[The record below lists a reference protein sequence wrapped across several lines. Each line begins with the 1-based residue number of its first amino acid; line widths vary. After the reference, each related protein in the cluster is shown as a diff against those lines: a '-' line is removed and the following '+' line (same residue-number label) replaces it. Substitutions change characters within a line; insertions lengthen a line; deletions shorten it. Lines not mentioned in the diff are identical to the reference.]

1 MSSGPLQPFAGQGDD
16 ASLTIIEHQGT
27 SRIALFGGLG
37 LGVLVFAAVVA
48 FATSATA
55 FALILAVGAAG
66 AALFVVPRVI
76 ATSRWEAAQ
85 ITIERYPFQL
95 GDEVN
100 VRFQQR
106 AQGAK
111 VPAEDDGPATFTLV
125 CTERATY
132 TVGADRYAGH
142 VEPIDP
148 IAGHTRTETHTVAE
162 YSWEAPGQ
170 RVSGTYIA
178 NTNTRTETH
187 TVAEYS
193 WEAPG
198 QRVSG
203 TYIAD
208 TILRVPLERGAP
220 TFECDHNE
228 VAWELKVHTPDPLPS
243 FERAFKVV
251 VLPVIASG
259 RSLPPSQLVQ
269 DT

>member
-16 ASLTIIEHQGT
+16 ASPTTIEHQGT

-48 FATSATA
+48 FAASATA

-111 VPAEDDGPATFTLV
+111 VPADQDGPATFTLV

-132 TVGADRYAGH
+132 TVG
-142 VEPIDP
+142 
-148 IAGHTRTETHTVAE
+148 
-162 YSWEAPGQ
+162 
-170 RVSGTYIA
+170 
-178 NTNTRTETH
+178 TNTRTETH

-198 QRVSG
+198 QLVSG